1 MSEYTLS
8 NHAFQ
13 RFWERV
19 QHGVSKKK
27 ATEWVENAIKK
38 GVECEEREGKRRFR
52 FENYMI
58 SVSKDDN
65 TIVTIYNVNVFNNK
79 ELSNEIHEMIV
90 AKVNRELKKLH
101 KEKRKQLIHFH
112 ESNIKYLKVNNPE
125 TKAIINEDIKQLNN
139 FLVNIDDNIEAI
151 KKTAKKYHVNE
162 DKLYLME

>member
-1 MSEYTLS
+1 MSGYTLS

-38 GVECEEREGKRRFR
+38 GINCGGEDDRHYYRYEDYKIV
-52 FENYMI
+52 
-58 SVSKDDN
+58 VSPTNK
-65 TIVTIYNVNVFNNK
+65 TIITIYNVSVFNNK
-79 ELSNEIHEMIV
+79 ELNNEIHEMIV
-90 AKVNRELKKLH
+90 AKVNRELKLSFKA
-101 KEKRKQLIHFH
+101 KRKHMIQYH
-112 ESNIKYLKVNNPE
+112 EASINHLKVNNPA
-125 TKAIINEDIKQLNN
+125 TKNIIKEDINELRSL
-139 FLVNIDDNIEAI
+139 LVRIDDDIEAI

>member
-90 AKVNRELKKLH
+90 AKVNRELKKLY
-101 KEKRKQLIHFH
+101 KEKRKQ
-112 ESNIKYLKVNNPE
+112 
-125 TKAIINEDIKQLNN
+125 
-139 FLVNIDDNIEAI
+139 
-151 KKTAKKYHVNE
+151 KTAYTFS
-162 DKLYLME
+162 